1 MLTNESKNF
10 HTTTPMNEI
19 EKEVFVELQEVEK
32 ASDVFDVVEKL
43 QNEPRT
49 PESAV
54 IVNAAGYMVGKG
66 LYEESRRN
74 IDE

>member
-10 HTTTPMNEI
+10 YTTTPMNEI

-32 ASDVFDVVEKL
+32 ASDVFEAVEKL
-43 QNEPRT
+43 NGEPKSV
-49 PESAV
+49 EGEV